1 MGCLRVNPSKGGGI
15 GKSTP
20 RLTLDPPRC
29 KPVAA
34 PRAASLT
41 ERRTPRYPVAGDALM
56 SVGGL
61 IWTALAGWYA
71 LWGAVIPF
79 GYVLVTVA
87 NFAWF

>member
-1 MGCLRVNPSKGGGI
+1 
-15 GKSTP
+15 
-20 RLTLDPPRC
+20 
-29 KPVAA
+29 
-34 PRAASLT
+34 
-41 ERRTPRYPVAGDALM
+41 VAGDALM